1 MTDPN
6 KPAEERLDEAIDQQR
21 SGSINRT
28 TADISA
34 PELAAQLNLAARL
47 DRELPPDLPDPEFRE
62 QLKQNL
68 LGSGRKSLRGRQ
80 FFNDWRFGVAAAAL
94 IGIVL
99 IIIIFGSNA
108 LQGDSTVP
116 PARETVVSALSGS
129 DQGTER
135 AGQTG
140 TPRTVEDTAVFP
152 PIDQD
157 HVVQVPMA
165 VSTPAPARGT
175 PEPQPTPGVAL
186 QTPLPVLPQ
195 TARTWLLTGPDVAQ
209 SFLQTLIARTGI
221 SGEIK
226 PSSSDG
232 PNAFVVVD
240 PTGFAAIHWNQ
251 RDAYFRYDRGPNEP
265 TPPPIRAT
273 TNPLVTAKDWLS
285 EIGFDLTTIKYQES
299 ATSSANQTIVRFVP
313 VDLPAGAIAPG
324 LGVTVGVGPDGSIQF
339 AQGFWLSLGESA
351 EVHLR
356 TSQAMLDAAN
366 GGEWFAPAA
375 QQTNQLSLTV
385 DSAKLTYLLT
395 RADDSSF
402 LLQPVI
408 SFSGSRWTATGNVPD
423 EIFVSAIQK

>member
-1 MTDPN
+1 MTDSYEH
-6 KPAEERLDEAIDQQR
+6 AEERLDEAIDQQR
-21 SGSINRT
+21 SGSI
-28 TADISA
+28 DQSA
-34 PELAAQLNLAARL
+34 TDGSDPELAALLQLAARL
-47 DRELPPDLPDPEFRE
+47 DQELSSELPDPEFRE
-62 QLKQNL
+62 KLKQTL
-68 LGSGRKSLRGRQ
+68 LGPRRKSLRGKQ

-108 LQGDSTVP
+108 LQGDSSVP
-116 PARETVVSALSGS
+116 PARETVVSALSGA
-129 DQGTER
+129 DQGTKT

-157 HVVQVPMA
+157 HVVQVPLDA
-165 VSTPAPARGT
+165 STPVPAPGT
-175 PEPQPTPGVAL
+175 PEPQPTPGIVL

-195 TARTWLLTGPDVAQ
+195 TARTWLLTGPDVTQ
-209 SFLQTLIARTGI
+209 TFLETLIARTGI
-221 SGEIK
+221 SGEIR
-226 PSSSDG
+226 PSSSDV

-240 PTGFAAIHWNQ
+240 STGFAAIHWNQ
-251 RDAYFRYDRGPNEP
+251 RNAYFRYDRGPNEP

-273 TNPLVTAKDWLS
+273 TNPLVSAKDWLS
-285 EIGFDLTTIKYQES
+285 EIGFDLTTIQYQES
-299 ATSSANQTIVRFVP
+299 ATSTANQTIVRFVP
-313 VDLPAGAIAPG
+313 TDLPGAAIAPG

-356 TSQAMLDAAN
+356 TSQAMLAAAN
-366 GGEWFAPAA
+366 GGEWFDPAA
-375 QQTNQLSLTV
+375 QQTNQLSLNV
-385 DSAKLTYLLT
+385 DSVKLTYLLT

-408 SFSGSRWTATGNVPD
+408 SFGGSRWTASGNVPD
-423 EIFVSAIQK
+423 EVFVSAIQK